1 MSWVKRYIDDVC
13 EMIANSTGY
22 SWEDIMDAA
31 IEADFDM
38 TLVDQLAHSYQ
49 LNAFI
54 QTRRKKVMTE
64 VTKKNATIN
73 EAKEEKKGVGLASP
87 WVIFFKEVQALFA
100 KDPDVDVIFN
110 EKNPEIKILVNG
122 EIKADAISKIFPH
135 HKTLGNV
142 EVKITVVPA
151 NETEETTL
159 DLFRKAFYGNPA
171 VDSFVSI
178 PTMYGTPMNYLLFVP
193 EVAQFWADNLGN
205 PHGVESMLYETI
217 AKDIFENPDMIFS
230 TAVIEEE

>member
-1 MSWVKRYIDDVC
+1 MSWIKRSIDEIC
-13 EMIANSTGY
+13 EVIANDTGY
-22 SWEDIMDAA
+22 SWDDVMDAA
-31 IEADFDM
+31 IEVGFDM

-49 LNAFI
+49 LNSFM
-54 QTRRKKVMTE
+54 QTRRIKVMTE
-64 VTKKNATIN
+64 VTKN
-73 EAKEEKKGVGLASP
+73 EATEEKKGVGLASP

-159 DLFRKAFYGNPA
+159 DLFRKAFYGNHA

-178 PTMYGTPMNYLLFVP
+178 PTMYGAPMNYLLFVP
-193 EVAQFWADNLGN
+193 EVVQFWADNLGN

>member
-1 MSWVKRYIDDVC
+1 
-13 EMIANSTGY
+13 
-22 SWEDIMDAA
+22 
-31 IEADFDM
+31 
-38 TLVDQLAHSYQ
+38 
-49 LNAFI
+49 
-54 QTRRKKVMTE
+54 MTE
-64 VTKKNATIN
+64 VAKNNATVN
-73 EAKEEKKGVGLASP
+73 EVKEEKKGVGLASP
-87 WVIFFKEVQALFA
+87 WVIFYKEIEALFA

-110 EKNPEIKILVNG
+110 EKNPEIKILVND

-159 DLFRKAFYGNPA
+159 DIFRKAFYGNPA
-171 VDSFVSI
+171 VDSFVSV
-178 PTMYGTPMNYLLFVP
+178 PTIYGAPMNYLLFVP
-193 EVAQFWADNLGN
+193 EVVQFWADNLGN

>member
-1 MSWVKRYIDDVC
+1 MSWTKRYIDYAC
-13 EMIANSTGY
+13 EVIANSTGY

-31 IEADFDM
+31 IEVDFDM

-49 LNAFI
+49 LNSFI

-64 VTKKNATIN
+64 VTKNNATVN

-87 WVIFFKEVQALFA
+87 WVIFYKEIEALFA
-100 KDPDVDVIFN
+100 KDPDIDVIFN
-110 EKNPEIKILVNG
+110 EKNPEIKILVND

-135 HKTLGNV
+135 HKKLSNV

-151 NETEETTL
+151 NETVETTL
-159 DLFRKAFYGNPA
+159 DIFRKAFYGNPA
-171 VDSFVSI
+171 VDSFVSV
-178 PTMYGTPMNYLLFVP
+178 PTMYGAPMNYMLFAP
-193 EVAQFWADNLGN
+193 EVVQFWADNLGN
-205 PHGVESMLYETI
+205 PNGIESMLYETI
-217 AKDIFENPDMIFS
+217 AKDIFENSDMIFS

>member
-1 MSWVKRYIDDVC
+1 MSWIKRCIDHAC
-13 EMIANSTGY
+13 EEIANDTGY
-22 SWEDIMDAA
+22 SWDDIMDAA
-31 IEADFDM
+31 IEVDFDM

-49 LNAFI
+49 LNSFI

-64 VTKKNATIN
+64 VAKNNATVN

-87 WVIFFKEVQALFA
+87 WVIFYKEIEALFA

-110 EKNPEIKILVNG
+110 EKNPEIKILVND

-159 DLFRKAFYGNPA
+159 DIFRKAFYGNPA
-171 VDSFVSI
+171 VDSFVSV
-178 PTMYGTPMNYLLFVP
+178 PTIYGAPMNYLLFVP
-193 EVAQFWADNLGN
+193 EVVQFWADNLGN

>member
-1 MSWVKRYIDDVC
+1 MSCIKRWIDDAC
-13 EMIANSTGY
+13 ERIANDTGY
-22 SWEDIMDAA
+22 SWDEVMEAA
-31 IEADFDM
+31 ASVDFDM
-38 TLVDQLAHSYQ
+38 RLVDYLAHSYQ
-49 LNAFI
+49 LNSFM
-54 QTRRKKVMTE
+54 QTRRIKVMTE
-64 VTKKNATIN
+64 VTKNNAPVN
-73 EAKEEKKGVGLASP
+73 EATEEKKGVGLASP

-178 PTMYGTPMNYLLFVP
+178 PTMYGAPMNYLLFVP
-193 EVAQFWADNLGN
+193 EVVQFWADNLGN